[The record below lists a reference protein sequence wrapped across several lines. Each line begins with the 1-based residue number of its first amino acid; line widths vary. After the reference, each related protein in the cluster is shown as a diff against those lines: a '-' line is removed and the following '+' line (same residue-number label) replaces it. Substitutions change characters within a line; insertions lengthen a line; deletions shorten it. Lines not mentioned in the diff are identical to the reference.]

1 MFTEYEI
8 DTMVGIPAVLEATKA
23 LKREFMK
30 AEAPYLDITDHDFFS
45 LIMMAPTVGVAKAD
59 GNVSLFE
66 ELALNKKA
74 RKLSKGGYFMKK
86 DPVVYAMK
94 FLIKKYDDWH
104 EKFFNVLTI
113 AMKSSFN
120 YDLLTSEK
128 YEAVTEVDY
137 EEYKTKVLNTP
148 YVVVR
153 FITSFFLE
161 NDEDIINKGHHIG
174 RNEYLQ
180 MLKIGE
186 IIGLSK
192 LPVFQMFCKT
202 FDQKA

>member
-8 DTMVGIPAVLEATKA
+8 DTMIEIPAVLEATVA
-23 LKREFMK
+23 LKKEFLRN
-30 AEAPYLDITDHDFFS
+30 EAPYLDITDHDFFS
-45 LIMMAPTVGVAKAD
+45 LIMMAPTVGIALAD
-59 GNVSLFE
+59 GTVSLFE

-74 RKLSKGGYFMKK
+74 RKLSRGGYFMKK

-94 FLIKKYDDWH
+94 FLLKKYDIWA
-104 EKFFNVLTI
+104 EKFFHVLNL
-113 AMKSSFN
+113 AMHASFN
-120 YDLLTSEK
+120 MEEMEK
-128 YEAVTEVDY
+128 ADFNENEEVTY
-137 EEYKTKVLNTP
+137 GEYKNTVLNTP
-148 YVVVR
+148 YILIR
-153 FITSFFLE
+153 FIASFFLE
-161 NDEDIINKGHHIG
+161 NDENIISESRRIG

-186 IIGLSK
+186 QLGLNK